1 MSNNEIL
8 LPTRDF
14 LRQLI
19 GQSSI
24 KFIDIKNILRSR
36 GVITYSSD
44 KENAAITL
52 IKTGLSP
59 EEFLEIK
66 ENLKTKE
73 ETPKLK
79 TRAIRWDTDL
89 DLLDCIPTNFD
100 FSPILNDEFGTLR
113 LSDITDFT
121 SLNNNHVYVEFEIE
135 RDNLISNLSK
145 NKTYHKGRME
155 LKLDRETNSLNISL
169 THTSNETM
177 DFGDAL
183 SKKIIQNFKNDGYVK
198 PTDEIVTIKFLD
210 FNNASRIKFLQE
222 LSQNARYTIL
232 KFKDTDDIHF
242 SPDADIPNLPE
253 HITWMKDKIDDL
265 KMKGRDLHSTFFFQD
280 KSIHPFIKL
289 MGIKCNYIIDNNDI
303 TGTCKIEF
311 EFSSDKNGIPIEL
324 ILKLTIL
331 NIETNNDDITKNQLK
346 KSIIESFEKYK
357 LEMYLKYRNNPIQQE

>member
-1 MSNNEIL
+1 
-8 LPTRDF
+8 
-14 LRQLI
+14 
-19 GQSSI
+19 
-24 KFIDIKNILRSR
+24 
-36 GVITYSSD
+36 
-44 KENAAITL
+44 
-52 IKTGLSP
+52 
-59 EEFLEIK
+59 
-66 ENLKTKE
+66 
-73 ETPKLK
+73 
-79 TRAIRWDTDL
+79 
-89 DLLDCIPTNFD
+89 
-100 FSPILNDEFGTLR
+100 
-113 LSDITDFT
+113 
-121 SLNNNHVYVEFEIE
+121 
-135 RDNLISNLSK
+135 
-145 NKTYHKGRME
+145 
-155 LKLDRETNSLNISL
+155 
-169 THTSNETM
+169 M

-183 SKKIIQNFKNDGYVK
+183 SKKLIQNFKNDGYVK

-303 TGTCKIEF
+303 TGNCKIEF

-357 LEMYLKYRNNPIQQE
+357 LEMYLKYRNSPIQQE

>member
-1 MSNNEIL
+1 MNNDEIL

-24 KFIDIKNILRSR
+24 KSTDIKNILRNR
-36 GVITYSSD
+36 GVITYSND
-44 KENAAITL
+44 KDNTAIAL

-79 TRAIRWDTDL
+79 TRTISWNTNQ
-89 DLLDCIPTNFD
+89 DLLDCIPENFD
-100 FSPILNDEFGTLR
+100 FFSILNDEFGTLR
-113 LSDITDFT
+113 LSDITEFS

-155 LKLDRETNSLNISL
+155 LKLDKEDESLNISL

-177 DFGDAL
+177 DFADRL
-183 SKKIIQNFKNDGYVK
+183 SKKLIQKFKEDGYIK
-198 PTDEIVTIKFLD
+198 STDEILTIKFLD
-210 FNNASRIKFLQE
+210 FDNTSRIRFLQE
-222 LSQNARYTIL
+222 LSQNAKYTIL
-232 KFKDTDDIHF
+232 KFKDTEDIHF
-242 SPDADIPNLPE
+242 SPDINISNLPE
-253 HITWMKDKIDDL
+253 DITWMKDKIDDL
-265 KMKGRDLHSTFFFQD
+265 KMKGRDLHSTFFFKD
-280 KSIHPFIKL
+280 ESIHPFIKL
-289 MGIKCNYIIDNNDI
+289 MGIRCNYLIEKDGI

-311 EFSSDKNGIPIEL
+311 EFSNDKSGMPIEL
-324 ILKLTIL
+324 ILKLTVL
-331 NIETNNDDITKNQLK
+331 DVETNNDDITKTKLK

-357 LEMYLKYRNNPIQQE
+357 LEMYRKHRNNTIRKE